1 MYKIEKTNYGLK
13 LTFTG
18 FVDAEEMSRWA
29 REVQEIS
36 RPMKKGF
43 CVLLD
48 LRGMAP
54 LAPDAWEVMQKS
66 HRRAMKAGMARSAL
80 VLDDPITTMQ
90 MKRLARQTAIDQ
102 LERYIDSRSNP
113 KWEEVVM
120 DWLIRGIEPNQ
131 TDLAATQVMRVFDEG

>member
-13 LTFTG
+13 MTFTG
-18 FVDAEEMSRWA
+18 FVDAAEMSRWD
-29 REVQEIS
+29 REVREVS
-36 RPMKKGF
+36 RSMEKDF

-54 LAPDAWEVMQKS
+54 LAPDGWEVLQKS

-90 MKRLARQTAIDQ
+90 MKRLARQTSISQ
-102 LERYIDSRSNP
+102 RERYIDSRSTPN
-113 KWEEVVM
+113 WERVVM
-120 DWLIRGIEPNQ
+120 DWLIRGIDPNQ
-131 TDLAATQVMRVFDEG
+131 GDLNATQVMKAFVDD

>member
-13 LTFTG
+13 TTVTG
-18 FVDAEEMSRWA
+18 FLEADEMSRWDRELRETA
-29 REVQEIS
+29 RS
-36 RPMKKGF
+36 MKKGF

-54 LAPDAWEVMQKS
+54 LTPDGWEVMQKS
-66 HRRAMKAGMARSAL
+66 HRRAIKAGMARAAL

-90 MKRLARQTAIDQ
+90 MKRLAKQTAIDQ
-102 LERYIDSRSNP
+102 LERYIDSRSTP

-120 DWLIRGIEPNQ
+120 DWLLRGIEPNQ
-131 TDLAATQVMRVFDEG
+131 RDLAATQVMKAFDTD